1 MAVVRRRVLLVAP
14 FVPTRES
21 RHGGAR
27 VIHGLASA
35 LAECHEIG
43 LVYVQG
49 DTALDRELASRCAVV
64 EAVAVPRDGPWAR
77 RLRGAAGLARG
88 RSLWAAS
95 LDIPALTRRVA
106 ALAEQWRPDVV
117 QIEFGVLGAVLRG
130 IKEGPLRVV
139 TIHDPAELRFES
151 LPMRRE
157 GLALAHRL
165 DAHTAVR
172 EQQRVLCA
180 VDAAVVFTD
189 SDRKV
194 VALTTPPW
202 LEVATIAPGWDV
214 PAQPL
219 NPLGSGPP
227 SILFVGG
234 FGHPPN
240 VDAALRLARVVLPII
255 RCERPDVR
263 LELVGSSPPPEVR
276 ALASDWVNVAAD
288 VPSVTPYLDQASV
301 VVAPLTIG
309 GGLRVKVLE
318 AMAAGKAVVG
328 SSRAA
333 DGLSARP
340 GREIIVADG
349 EAETARAVLA
359 LLHDVATREAVAQAA
374 RAWAEREL
382 AWSTMAG
389 RYGDLYARLER

>member
-1 MAVVRRRVLLVAP
+1 M
-14 FVPTRES
+14 
-21 RHGGAR
+21 
-27 VIHGLASA
+27 
-35 LAECHEIG
+35 
-43 LVYVQG
+43 
-49 DTALDRELASRCAVV
+49 
-64 EAVAVPRDGPWAR
+64 
-77 RLRGAAGLARG
+77 
-88 RSLWAAS
+88 
-95 LDIPALTRRVA
+95 
-106 ALAEQWRPDVV
+106 
-117 QIEFGVLGAVLRG
+117 
-130 IKEGPLRVV
+130 
-139 TIHDPAELRFES
+139 
-151 LPMRRE
+151 
-157 GLALAHRL
+157 
-165 DAHTAVR
+165 
-172 EQQRVLCA
+172 
-180 VDAAVVFTD
+180 
-189 SDRKV
+189 
-194 VALTTPPW
+194 
-202 LEVATIAPGWDV
+202 

-255 RCERPDVR
+255 RHERPDVR
-263 LELVGSSPPPEVR
+263 LELVGSSPPPEIR
-276 ALASDWVNVAAD
+276 ALASDWVHVAAD

-359 LLHDVATREAVAQAA
+359 LLNDAATREAVAQAA

-389 RYGDLYARLER
+389 RYGDLYVRLERCARAASVSR